1 MNASFLKKLKIK
13 MRLLL
18 LIIMVSGI
26 FQQLYAQTVFPSF
39 LNGTWKMEDKEVYE
53 HWDLMNENSLKGISY
68 ANRNGVIVVMEYLE
82 ISNIQNEVLYS
93 ATVVDQNNGDPIYFK
108 LIQSDSIFVFVNP
121 YHDFPQKI
129 VYQKIDD
136 KKIFVQVLGKKEEEF
151 SYFLIKK

>member
-26 FQQLYAQTVFPSF
+26 FQQLHAQTVFPSF

-68 ANRNGVIVVMEYLE
+68 ANRNGVIVIMEYLE
-82 ISNIQNEVLYS
+82 ISNIQKEVLYS

-108 LIQSDSIFVFVNP
+108 LIQSDSLFVFVSP

-129 VYQKIDD
+129 VYQKIDEQ
-136 KKIFVQVLGKKEEEF
+136 KIFVQVLGKKEEGF

>member
-1 MNASFLKKLKIK
+1 

-26 FQQLYAQTVFPSF
+26 FQQLHAQTVFPSF

-68 ANRNGVIVVMEYLE
+68 ANRNGVIVIMEYLE
-82 ISNIQNEVLYS
+82 ISNIQKEVLYS

-108 LIQSDSIFVFVNP
+108 LIQSDSLFVFVSP

-129 VYQKIDD
+129 VYQKIDEQ
-136 KKIFVQVLGKKEEEF
+136 KIFVQVLGKKEEGF

>member
-1 MNASFLKKLKIK
+1 

>member
-1 MNASFLKKLKIK
+1 

-18 LIIMVSGI
+18 IVMVSGI
-26 FQQLYAQTVFPSF
+26 LQQLHAQTVFPSF
-39 LNGTWKMEDKEVYE
+39 LNGTWKMEDKELYE
-53 HWDLMNENSLKGISY
+53 HWDLLHENSLKGISY

-93 ATVVDQNNGDPIYFK
+93 ATVVDQNNGDPIFFK
-108 LIQSDSIFVFVNP
+108 LIQSDSLFVFVNP

-129 VYQKIDD
+129 VYQKIDEQ
-136 KKIFVQVLGKKEEEF
+136 KIFVQVLGKKEEGF